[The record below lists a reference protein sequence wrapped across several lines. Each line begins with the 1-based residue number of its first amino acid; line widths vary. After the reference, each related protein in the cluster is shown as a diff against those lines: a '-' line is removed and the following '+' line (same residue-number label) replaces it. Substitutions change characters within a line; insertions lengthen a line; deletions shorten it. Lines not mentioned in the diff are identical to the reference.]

1 MRCQFLQKGIFERAA
16 VKQDRQRNA
25 INVTFISIV
34 TLFCLI
40 NLRINEDNK
49 NFDNNDNKDINN
61 FCQLQNIFN
70 LPFSLK
76 FFLSY

>member
-16 VKQDRQRNA
+16 VKQDRKRNA

-61 FCQLQNIFN
+61 FCQLQNIFS